1 MALHTTEDDRRLVLV
16 IEDEP
21 RILRVISE
29 TLADRSLRLETATD
43 GVSGLDFVRARRPA
57 LVLLDLALPDL
68 DGWQVLAEIRAV
80 AGPDELPVVI
90 VTAQGDSATAVEA
103 RRLGAN
109 DFVSK
114 PFRPSE
120 LRRIVDSFLEADVAE
135 AV

>member
-1 MALHTTEDDRRLVLV
+1 MLPNSGNDRKLVLV

-21 RILRVISE
+21 RILRVIRE
-29 TLADRSLRLETATD
+29 TLANRPIDLATAAD
-43 GVSGLDFVRARRPA
+43 GVSGLDMVRGRRPD

-68 DGWQVLAEIRAV
+68 DGWQVLAEIRAI
-80 AGPDELPVVI
+80 AGPGELPVVI

-114 PFRPSE
+114 PFRPAE
-120 LRRIVDSFLEADVAE
+120 LRRVVDTFVLGTIAE

>member
-1 MALHTTEDDRRLVLV
+1 MLPSRGDDRKLVLV

-21 RILRVISE
+21 RILRLINLV
-29 TLADRSLRLETATD
+29 LADRPIDIETAPD
-43 GVSGLDFVRARRPA
+43 GATGLDWLRQHQPD

-68 DGWQVLAEIRAV
+68 DGWQVLAEIRGL
-80 AGPDELPVVI
+80 AGPSELPVVI
-90 VTAQGDSATAVEA
+90 VTAQGDSATAIEA

-114 PFRPSE
+114 PFRPAE
-120 LRRIVDSFLEADVAE
+120 LRDVVDAFLVGGIAE